1 MEGRASGELRT
12 APASP
17 VESPFDPA
25 EREVIAA
32 WHSSGEY
39 ERIVVNIVAGDPE
52 IATP

>member
-1 MEGRASGELRT
+1 VTGRSEE
-12 APASP
+12 PAR
-17 VESPFDPA
+17 PA
-25 EREVIAA
+25 ERGVIAA